1 MSTFSSPLKV
11 MHVITGLGTGGAEM
25 MLSKLVCAGDS
36 LRFEPVVVSL
46 TDEGTLGQ
54 TIRSCGAPIYTIG
67 MQRGCVSVG
76 KLVHL
81 ARLIKK
87 LKPDL
92 IQGWMYH
99 ANIAALCA
107 RSLAGW
113 HAPLLWNIRHTPYD
127 LGTEKRL
134 TAVLIRLGA
143 MLSSMPASVIYNS
156 HVSLKR
162 HEELGF
168 RRGNSLVIPNG
179 FDMASFR
186 PSPAKRAHARNM
198 LGIPENAPVIG
209 HVARFH
215 PMKNH
220 QGFLHA
226 AAHVAGRVPE
236 VRFVLAG
243 KDVSR
248 KNSLLLGWIDAL
260 GLGERVMLL
269 DERTDLSGLL
279 PAVDMLCLSSAWGEG
294 FPNII
299 GEAMACG
306 LPCVTTD
313 VGDAGMIVGE
323 SGRVVRPGDPLA
335 LADACCDLLVLAPA
349 LRQTLGEA
357 ARQRIAENFSLDAI
371 VHRYQSL
378 YENVL
383 GTPEKG
389 ITHE

>member
-1 MSTFSSPLKV
+1 MSTFFSPLRV

-54 TIRSCGAPIYTIG
+54 IIRGYGAPIYTIG
-67 MQRGCVSVG
+67 MQRGGVSVV
-76 KLVHL
+76 KLVQL

-99 ANIAALCA
+99 ANIAAFCA
-107 RSLAGW
+107 RAIVGLRT
-113 HAPLLWNIRHTPYD
+113 PLLWNIRHTPHD

-143 MLSSMPASVIYNS
+143 LLSSMPARVIYNS

-168 RRGNSLVIPNG
+168 RSGNSLVIPNG
-179 FDMASFR
+179 FDMASFCH
-186 PSPAKRAHARNM
+186 SSAKRDHARIM
-198 LGIPENAPVIG
+198 LDIPVNAQVIG

-215 PMKNH
+215 PMKDH
-220 QGFLHA
+220 QGFLRA
-226 AAHVAGRVPE
+226 AAQVAMRIPN

-243 KDVSR
+243 KDVSLN
-248 KNSLLLGWIDAL
+248 NSLLRGWIDGL

-269 DERTDLSGLL
+269 DERTDLSDLL
-279 PAVDMLCLSSAWGEG
+279 PSFDMLCLSSAWGEG

-323 SGRVVRPGDPLA
+323 TGRVVRPGDPEA
-335 LADACCDLLVLAPA
+335 FADACCDLLDLTPA
-349 LRQTLGEA
+349 IRQAQGEA
-357 ARQRIAENFSLDAI
+357 ARQRVVENFSLDAI
-371 VHRYQSL
+371 VDHYQLL

-383 GTPEKG
+383 GLQRKG
-389 ITHE
+389 VIYE